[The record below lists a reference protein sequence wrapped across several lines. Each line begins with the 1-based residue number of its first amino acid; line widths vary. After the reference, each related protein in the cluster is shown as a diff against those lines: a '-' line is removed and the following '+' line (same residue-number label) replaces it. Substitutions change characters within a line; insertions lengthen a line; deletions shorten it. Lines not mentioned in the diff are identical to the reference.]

1 MFCCF
6 LELGCGPGM
15 STSENGTSG
24 SETGG
29 TEAVTGTTGVE
40 TGEVPTGTSSG
51 EVPTGTTG
59 EGSTGTTIEE
69 GSSGEGTTAAPVCL
83 EFHDGRVADTPVVH
97 FTCGLPTLCG
107 DGEPPLFIPE
117 GNDGWTVDDLERARC
132 MAAALRDR
140 TPGVIA
146 YQEPALG
153 HHTFTIEILDEEVVL
168 REDWLEDFNWS
179 YDETVKFL
187 KPTEFFAACADGSAF
202 ALHGCLGEAFTEVCG
217 TELMC
222 PG

>member
-1 MFCCF
+1 
-6 LELGCGPGM
+6 M

-24 SETGG
+24 LETGG
-29 TEAVTGTTGVE
+29 TEVGTGTTGGGTDGT
-40 TGEVPTGTSSG
+40 TGEVPTGTT
-51 EVPTGTTG
+51 ED
-59 EGSTGTTIEE
+59 

-83 EFHDGRVADTPVVH
+83 EFFNARVNDDVVVQ

-107 DGEPPLFIPE
+107 DGEPVLFVTD
-117 GNDGWTVDDLERARC
+117 GLDGWTVDDIERARC
-132 MAAALRDR
+132 LAAALRDR

-153 HHTFTIEILDEEVVL
+153 HHIFEIEILGEEVVV
-168 REDWLEDFNWS
+168 REDWLEDFTWD
-179 YDETVKFL
+179 YRETVTFL
-187 KPTEFFAACADGSAF
+187 KPIEFFVDCAEGSAF
-202 ALHGCLGEAFTEVCG
+202 AVHKCLSEGFTEECG